1 MKNII
6 IEKKFLLGIRIV
18 SILCALF
25 LTGIEVSNQI
35 EIPIFSDN
43 TVNYH
48 SLLRL
53 VGNSFV
59 IILSALL
66 ALYPQ
71 KLGFITAASFYYA
84 FVGTVFEINNPMGI
98 CMFFLGI
105 SVLYIRGEFFINT
118 KRRIFLIILFYIA
131 IILSELRFGI
141 KVFFNELLFKT
152 AYTIVLGIP
161 TFLFIET
168 VEYHRNPRIENSK
181 ILNLANYHGL
191 VKNDILLLKEVLEKK
206 QYKEIAMDL
215 YRAEGTVRNRLNKIY
230 DILGVM
236 DRMGFISTYMGYEIV
251 FQSDPY
257 TSEHEKH
264 KTLLYKKKKKKKKKK
279 K

>member
-6 IEKKFLLGIRIV
+6 LEKNFLLGIRIV
-18 SILCALF
+18 SILCVIF
-25 LTGIEVSNQI
+25 LTAIEVSNQF
-35 EIPIFSDN
+35 ETPLFSNN
-43 TVNYH
+43 TINYH
-48 SLLRL
+48 SLIRL
-53 VGNSFV
+53 MGNSFV

-84 FVGTVFEINNPMGI
+84 FVGTVLEINNPMGI
-98 CMFFLGI
+98 CMFFLGVA
-105 SVLYIRGEFFINT
+105 VLYIRGEFFINT
-118 KRRIFLIILFYIA
+118 KRKVFLIILFYIA

-141 KVFFNELLFKT
+141 KVFFKELLFKT
-152 AYTIVLGIP
+152 AYSLVLGIP

-168 VEYHRNPRIENSK
+168 VEYHRTPRIDNSK
-181 ILNLANYHGL
+181 ILNLANYPGL

-215 YRAEGTVRNRLNKIY
+215 YRAEGTIRNRLNKIY

-236 DRMGFISTYMGYEIV
+236 DRMGFISTYMGYEII
-251 FQSDPY
+251 FQKDELTSDLKN
-257 TSEHEKH
+257 S
-264 KTLLYKKKKKKKKKK
+264 KTILYKKKKK
-279 K
+279 

>member
-141 KVFFNELLFKT
+141 KAFFNELLFKT

-168 VEYHRNPRIENSK
+168 VEYNRNPRIENSK
-181 ILNLANYHGL
+181 ILNLANYPGL

-206 QYKEIAMDL
+206 QYKEIAIDL

-236 DRMGFISTYMGYEIV
+236 DRMGFISTYIGYEIV
-251 FQSDPY
+251 FQDNESTY
-257 TSEHEKH
+257 KHESSN
-264 KTLLYKKKKKKKKKK
+264 TLLYKKKKKKKKKK